1 MPRVTIKRND
11 LVPRIE
17 YHQVYLVRHDL
28 LCHGGIMEFAVDLT
42 RVSSRGQ
49 IVIPLSIRKGMHLDP
64 GTKMLVVAEGENIM
78 MKPIKRDGRAAMASI
93 LKKGEK
99 IAKRLNLRPGDIAAA
114 IKQVRNENRP

>member
-1 MPRVTIKRND
+1 
-11 LVPRIE
+11 
-17 YHQVYLVRHDL
+17 
-28 LCHGGIMEFAVDLT
+28 MEFAVDLT